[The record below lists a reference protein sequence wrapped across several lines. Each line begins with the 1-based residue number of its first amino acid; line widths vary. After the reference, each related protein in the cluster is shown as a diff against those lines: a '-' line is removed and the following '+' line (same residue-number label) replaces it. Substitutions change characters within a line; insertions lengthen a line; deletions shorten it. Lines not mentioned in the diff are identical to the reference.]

1 MPPETSQFES
11 IQYEGS
17 KTAKHLNERNL
28 VKVATFTEEKNA
40 HSNLM
45 GLINEPKKII
55 SQRELTSTGVSN
67 VLRQRKIRQF
77 QGPFLSDVKEVRS
90 GKRVNQSK
98 AREND
103 VVVLK
108 PKEMN
113 FEGLG
118 SHLTLNPV
126 ASQKILYSASKS
138 LLMNCTQDS
147 T

>member
-1 MPPETSQFES
+1 M
-11 IQYEGS
+11 
-17 KTAKHLNERNL
+17 
-28 VKVATFTEEKNA
+28 ATFVDEKNA

-45 GLINEPKKII
+45 GLIKEPMKII
-55 SQRELTSTGVSN
+55 SQRELTSTGMSN

-77 QGPFLSDVKEVRS
+77 QGPFLSDVKEVSS
-90 GKRVNQSK
+90 GKRVNKSK

-108 PKEMN
+108 PKEVN

-126 ASQKILYSASKS
+126 SSQKILYPAS
-138 LLMNCTQDS
+138 
-147 T
+147 